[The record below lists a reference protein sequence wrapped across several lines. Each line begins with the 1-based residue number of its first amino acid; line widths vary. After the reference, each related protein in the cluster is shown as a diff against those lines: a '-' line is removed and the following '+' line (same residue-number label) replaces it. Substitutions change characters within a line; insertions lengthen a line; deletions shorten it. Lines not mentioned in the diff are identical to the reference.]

1 MEAVEW
7 ARQRV
12 RTDVEAVVVS
22 ERPWARVTRLG
33 DAWLKECRPVQAFEV
48 PLTSALAARWPE
60 RLPALLAADTEQ
72 AWLLL
77 GGAGTPV
84 FELDDALDVW
94 VTALPL
100 YAALQQGESAH
111 ADAHLAADVPDL
123 RAPTLPERYGEW
135 IEREPRLAPFAGRFA
150 ELCAALTRPATIQ
163 HDDLH
168 EANLYVRDG
177 AIVFLDWGDT
187 CVAHPFG
194 TLWSTLRYV
203 EHYRDASWLPVL
215 RDAYLEPWGT
225 GLDDELDAA
234 LQVAAFAR
242 LLQWERIG
250 EPDALERNLE
260 RFVETVVAA

>member
-1 MEAVEW
+1 MEAIEW

-12 RTDVEAVVVS
+12 PVDVEPDVVS
-22 ERPWARVTRLG
+22 ERPWARVTLLG
-33 DAWLKECRPVQAFEV
+33 DVSLKECRPVQAFEV
-48 PLTSALAARWPE
+48 PLTSALAARWPD
-60 RLPALLAADTEQ
+60 RLPPLLAADAEH

-77 GGAGTPV
+77 GNAGTPV
-84 FELDDALDVW
+84 TAVGDALDAW
-94 VTALPL
+94 MAALPL
-100 YAALQQGESAH
+100 YAELQQGEAAH
-111 ADAHLAADVPDL
+111 ADAHVVAGVPDL
-123 RAPTLPERYGEW
+123 RAETLPARYDEW
-135 IEREPRLAPFAGRFA
+135 AEREPRLAPFASRFA
-150 ELCAALTRPATIQ
+150 ELCAALTRAPSVQ

-187 CVAHPFG
+187 CIAHPFA

-203 EHYRDASWLPVL
+203 EHSRDASWLPVL

-225 GLDDELDAA
+225 CLDDELDAA

-250 EPDALERNLE
+250 EPEAVERNLE